1 MFLGGL
7 QDGLQELSVFNGLVP
22 VAAGDSLGFGE
33 LAVGFGDD
41 VFDLFF
47 GVVDAQRTKFVVRL
61 VKLGGSTGRFP
72 YA

>member
-7 QDGLQELSVFNGLVP
+7 QNGLQELSVFNGLVP

-47 GVVDAQRTKFVVRL
+47 GVRRAK
-61 VKLGGSTGRFP
+61 GRKVLS
-72 YA
+72 A